1 MALAAYLR
9 WVALDAYH
17 KIKICPYVKVEI
29 EEDVF
34 SIVERDVSRTA
45 MLCCNLLP
53 LNFSSCSFA
62 FWLPIVV
69 SVHTTYL

>member
-1 MALAAYLR
+1 MPRARQHPTENRPCWVALAAYLR

-34 SIVERDVSRTA
+34 SVVERDVSRTPCSA
-45 MLCCNLLP
+45 AT
-53 LNFSSCSFA
+53 FS
-62 FWLPIVV
+62 L
-69 SVHTTYL
+69 